1 MYLDF
6 DDRPDIPRVPQAISV
21 REGVLL
27 SIIVHLAFVI
37 FLLVA
42 PAEWFEAAPEEA
54 AQAEQQEPLRFVQV
68 MPLIDRRQI
77 PNPEADRSE
86 FDLRA
91 KPTPVPAPDAAPAPP
106 APDVPRTEPAPGPET
121 PDPLAPSPSTL
132 GAMAPPEPERPPP
145 PRPSG
150 SLGNAFRDLGRYLQE
165 PQVSAQQPGIGEGD
179 SGADVEMLD
188 SKGRPIEGIDFGPW
202 MRRFAAQIRRNWI
215 IPQVAEMSRGRVVV
229 TFTVLRNGTL
239 IDLQVRQPAA
249 IGALTQAAV
258 TALKLSNP
266 TSVLPAEYQDDR
278 VLFTVT
284 FHYNEP
290 LRDRQ

>member
-6 DDRPDIPRVPQAISV
+6 DDRPDVPRVPQAISV

-42 PAEWFEAAPEEA
+42 PKEWFEAPPEA
-54 AQAEQQEPLRFVQV
+54 AALAEPQEPLKFVQV
-68 MPLIDRRQI
+68 MPLIDRSQI
-77 PNPEADRSE
+77 PNPQADRSD

-91 KPTPVPAPDAAPAPP
+91 KPDPVPVPDSTPAPATPEVPP
-106 APDVPRTEPAPGPET
+106 TAPAPGPESTEPLT
-121 PDPLAPSPSTL
+121 PPRSAL
-132 GAMAPPEPERPPP
+132 GALAPPEPATVPP

-150 SLGNAFRDLGRYLQE
+150 SLGDAFRNLGRYLQE
-165 PQVSAQQPGIGEGD
+165 PQVGVEESSVGQGA

-202 MRRFAAQIRRNWI
+202 MRRFAAQIRRNWL
-215 IPQVAEMSRGRVVV
+215 IPQVAELARGRVVV
-229 TFTVLRNGTL
+229 TFTVLRSGAL
-239 IDLQVRQPAA
+239 MDLQVRQPAT

-266 TSVLPAEYQDDR
+266 TSQLPAEYHDDR

-290 LRDRQ
+290 AQSRP